1 MDTYL
6 IINAAIIVIPL
17 LLLFE
22 RKVKYYKKLPYVL
35 GSIIPVGIPYILWD
49 IAATRRG
56 DWAFNT
62 DYVTGTSA
70 FGLPIEE
77 ILFFI
82 TVPFSC
88 IFIYESLSVY
98 LENRIFK
105 LPRTLFIILGLIFVT
120 AGFFFGNQSYTS
132 IVSLF
137 TGAFL
142 IISSVF
148 GFGILRSSR
157 YWIYVAITFIPFFI
171 VNYLLTSLP
180 VVTYNPAAISG
191 IRITT
196 IPAEDF
202 LYSFSLLSF
211 YIMIYLSLGNI
222 WSAGRK

>member
-1 MDTYL
+1 MGTYL
-6 IINAAIIVIPL
+6 LINAAIIVIPL
-17 LLLFE
+17 MLLFE
-22 RKVKYYKKLPYVL
+22 RKVKYYKKLSFVL
-35 GSIIPVGIPYILWD
+35 GSIIPVGILYILWD

-56 DWAFNT
+56 DWAFNAE
-62 DYVTGTSA
+62 YITGISA

-98 LENRIFK
+98 LENRVLK
-105 LPRTLFIILGLIFVT
+105 LPRTLFIILGLFFVT
-120 AGFFFGNQSYTS
+120 AGFSFGNQSYTS
-132 IVSLF
+132 IVSFF
-137 TGAFL
+137 TGAFF

-157 YWIYVAITFIPFFI
+157 YWIYIAITLIPFFI

-180 VVTYNPAAISG
+180 VVTYNPAAIFG

-196 IPAEDF
+196 IPVEDF
-202 LYSFSLLSF
+202 FYSFSLLSF
-211 YIMIYLSLGNI
+211 YILIYLSIGNL
-222 WSAGRK
+222 WSAGKK